1 MLVISLV
8 YLKIY
13 FFKIHFAR
21 GNGLITLTLSQIPM
35 LQKCGYWV
43 IKILEATSYLLTV
56 YFKQRQ
62 RNYKEINSSLNIEL
76 VSLYLLSYKV
86 NIQQSCQTSILQL
99 IRIFRC
105 QPLLCGVSVK
115 NASFVRVDL
124 PGTGPF
130 QRPGRDPSTVSRGH
144 MFMLNLQE

>member
-86 NIQQSCQTSILQL
+86 NIQQSCQTSIL
-99 IRIFRC
+99 
-105 QPLLCGVSVK
+105 
-115 NASFVRVDL
+115 
-124 PGTGPF
+124 
-130 QRPGRDPSTVSRGH
+130 
-144 MFMLNLQE
+144 